1 MWSQRCASWYRSR
14 VEFSFR
20 QGWSTNPS
28 CVGSLA
34 PIHGEFGKGL
44 TNRAARTQQNCAEV
58 FLLITVIYRIYSS
71 GLALTNDL
79 FFLIKGLSSGR
90 WLNSGMGSHTESLT
104 LNTSEWPKDA
114 AVCSLSE
121 ILETGDL
128 PERFFLSAK
137 ACAGILRRA
146 EKANVPLMKRYKGLL
161 RTGLMCSHES
171 SGTFIQADG
180 SGTNRCSRGRVS
192 SMIRDACDI

>member
-90 WLNSGMGSHTESLT
+90 WSNSDMGSPIEGLT

-121 ILETGDL
+121 ILETGD
-128 PERFFLSAK
+128 
-137 ACAGILRRA
+137 LRRA